1 MKKRSNIRVAF
12 RLTGLV
18 RPLLFY
24 MLLAIAAGLAGHLCA
39 TYLTIYG
46 SYGILEIL
54 RESSAPTKSDL
65 ILGDFVQML
74 NLRVIFAAILI
85 FAIFRGILHYG
96 EQMCNHYI
104 AFKLLALLRQKVFTS
119 LRRLCP
125 AKLEGRDKGDLISL
139 ITSDIEL
146 LEVFYA
152 HTLSPV
158 AIAIGMSLWMSLFI
172 GSYHPLLGGIAL
184 AAYFVVG
191 VLIPSW
197 ISRWSGDD
205 GNLFRDR
212 SGQLSSFVL
221 ESMRGLPEIIR
232 YGRGRQ
238 RLEQIREKTDQLLL
252 IEEKMKKRVGWNMG
266 VTTAVILGFSIVMLF
281 VSARLHAQG
290 AVGFDG
296 VLIPLVA
303 MMSSFGPTVALAN
316 LGSTLQNTFAAGNR
330 VLDILEEEPIVREI
344 EDGKSISFS
353 GAMADNLSFRY
364 ENELILEDLSL
375 DIRPNRIVGISGR
388 SGSGKSTLLKLF
400 MRFWEAGEGKVLVS
414 GEDVNTIKTANLRDL
429 ESFVT
434 QETHLFD
441 DTIAN
446 NVRIAKLDAKDEE
459 VTAACKKAALDD
471 FIRNLPKGYETR
483 VGELGDMLSGGE
495 RQRIGLAR
503 AFLHDAPFVLLD
515 EPTSNLDS
523 LSEGIILRS
532 ICQQSEEKTVVLV
545 SHRES
550 TLRIADE
557 IFAMKTARQS

>member
-1 MKKRSNIRVAF
+1 MKKRSNMQVAF

-18 RPLLFY
+18 RPLLLY
-24 MLLAIAAGLAGHLCA
+24 MLLAIVSGLAGHLCA
-39 TYLTIYG
+39 AYLTIYG

-54 RESSAPTKSDL
+54 REPAQTKSEL
-65 ILGDFVQML
+65 ILGDLIQVL
-74 NLRVIFAAILI
+74 NLRIFFFWILV

-104 AFKLLALLRQKVFTS
+104 AFKLLALLRRKVFTS

-184 AAYFVVG
+184 SAYFVVG
-191 VLIPSW
+191 VLIPSR
-197 ISRWSGDD
+197 ISKWSGDD

-266 VTTAVILGFSIVMLF
+266 VTTAVILGFSMAMLF
-281 VSARLHAQG
+281 VAARLHAQG

-296 VLIPLVA
+296 VLIPFVA

-330 VLDILEEEPIVREI
+330 VLDILEEEPMVREI
-344 EDGKSISFS
+344 EEGKSVFFS
-353 GAMADNLSFRY
+353 GAAADHLSFRY

-375 DIRPNRIVGISGR
+375 DIPQNRILGISGK

-414 GEDVNTIKTANLRDL
+414 GEDVNTIKTENLRAL

-446 NVRIAKLDAKDEE
+446 NVRIAKLDADDEE
-459 VTAACKKAALDD
+459 VVAACKKAALDE
-471 FIRNLPKGYETR
+471 FIRDLPKGYETR
-483 VGELGDMLSGGE
+483 VGELGDRLSGGE
-495 RQRIGLAR
+495 RQRIGMAR
-503 AFLHDAPFVLLD
+503 AFLHDAPFMLLD

-532 ICQQSEEKTVVLV
+532 ICRQSEEKTVVLI

-557 IFAMKTARQS
+557 VFAMKTARQS